1 MITLDGAY
9 GEGGGQ
15 ILRTALVLSLL
26 TDQPFRIENIRAGRP
41 NPGLKP
47 QHLHILKALQQMG
60 EIKAE
65 GVQAGAREVTFW
77 PGRLQG
83 GDYQFDIGTAGAISL
98 FLQTLLP
105 VAMFVGEPVNFTVT
119 GGTDVRGAMT
129 IDFWREILLPFLR
142 PYAAQL
148 DLTVEQY
155 GYYPVGGG
163 RVHAAIIPHFN
174 QSAWREQR
182 VGWPTLTLTER
193 GALQQVRLLSYA
205 SRQLRERR
213 VTTRQAAGFT
223 TLFSK
228 PLPITQLSYVDTRS
242 PGSSVT
248 AIADYEHTRLGAD
261 ALGDKGKSSEQVG
274 QEAAQRLQAEVQS
287 EATVDIHS
295 ADNLLLWV
303 ALFGGS
309 YTFAQLTGH
318 ITTNAWVI
326 EQFLPGAVRLVGN
339 QVIGSSH
346 SPTLSALP

>member
-1 MITLDGAY
+1 MIILDGTH

-65 GVQAGAREVTFW
+65 GVQPGALTVTFW

-83 GDYQFDIGTAGAISL
+83 GDYHFDIGTAGAIPL
-98 FLQTLLP
+98 FLQTMLP
-105 VAMFVGEPVNFTVT
+105 VAMFIGEPVTFTVT

-148 DLTVEQY
+148 ALTVEQY

-163 RVHAAIIPHFN
+163 RVHVAVTPYFDQIN
-174 QSAWREQR
+174 WRER
-182 VGWPTLTLTER
+182 RGGWPALTLQER
-193 GALQQVRLLSYA
+193 GTLQEVRLLSLA

-213 VTTRQAAGFT
+213 VTTRQAAAFT
-223 TLFSK
+223 SLFSK
-228 PLPITQLSYVDTRS
+228 PLPTTQLTYVDTRS
-242 PGSSVT
+242 PGSSIT
-248 AIADYEHTRLGAD
+248 AIAEFAHTRLGAD

-274 QEAAQRLQAEVQS
+274 QEAAQRLQAEVTS
-287 EATVDIHS
+287 DATVDVHS
-295 ADNLLLWV
+295 ADNLMLWV

-309 YTFAQLTGH
+309 YRFAHPTGH

-326 EQFLPGAVRLVGN
+326 EQFLPSTVRLVGN
-339 QVIGSSH
+339 QVLGWR
-346 SPTLSALP
+346 TQ